1 MRARMV
7 CAYPLLPAGLRKLVL
22 RRDFFKDKGPGI
34 FDFKSSDSQGY
45 IYHPNP
51 DPVQSVLFVRNTGDF
66 VYPNRLA
73 ANNLAVLNAEYV
85 LAHIKQD
92 NTHQEEDVDPD
103 VDSDGVSVKSVSVKP
118 ASVSGKSTSPY
129 HSDSV
134 SGESDDEGKLKKD
147 KKNAEQ
153 LRAIER
159 ARKDKE
165 IAEERRKADK
175 IRIAEER
182 RKADKIRIAEEKR
195 KDAQKAKQEEDA
207 RKKLA
212 AKHRTVTT
220 GIFSFTSHYART
232 PTILEAMTALNWIA
246 SFVRLD
252 REHYCMLQN
261 ALPVVL
267 HETEK
272 SIRIKRDGFFKSF
285 KDSAAY
291 LAEHAALRR
300 MIPFWQNLYY
310 QFGLV
315 AMTLHHALRPSVE
328 AEWVYLV
335 ACCEKVAMAAQGILY
350 SGAEDF
356 RERYEHDLRTY
367 QDNYNTRPG
376 TLRWFEDDDGNYLHV
391 DISRLDPILTICAM
405 REEKIHKVEQD
416 ILTEVFRVEGLTTR
430 QADKHAQAL
439 VRDVRKGAPYAELL
453 DDVFRWKW
461 KVNAGA
467 ENTYSRI
474 HEEAVKRCGG
484 MDTAPRMMYVEAVNE
499 HRRYDTRGGGS
510 IFL

>member
-7 CAYPLLPAGLRKLVL
+7 CAYPLLPAGLRQLML
-22 RRDFFKDKGPGI
+22 WH
-34 FDFKSSDSQGY
+34 DFKEKSPRVFNFQSSISNGY
-45 IYHPNP
+45 VYALDPN
-51 DPVQSVLFVRNTGDF
+51 LLRNELTVYETGAF
-66 VYPNRLA
+66 HYGAVPAKHNA
-73 ANNLAVLNAEYV
+73 IPVLNAEYV
-85 LAHIKQD
+85 LAQIKQD
-92 NTHQEEDVDPD
+92 NARQEEDAGPD
-103 VDSDGVSVKSVSVKP
+103 VDSDGVSVKSVSAK
-118 ASVSGKSTSPY
+118 SVSAKSVSITSSV
-129 HSDSV
+129 HSD
-134 SGESDDEGKLKKD
+134 SGESDDEGKVEKD
-147 KKNAEQ
+147 KKIAEE
-153 LRAIER
+153 LRARER

-165 IAEERRKADK
+165 IAVKKANDIRIAEAKRKADK
-175 IRIAEER
+175 I
-182 RKADKIRIAEEKR
+182 
-195 KDAQKAKQEEDA
+195 AQKAKQEEEA

-220 GIFSFTSHYART
+220 SIFSFTSHYART

-267 HETEK
+267 QETEK

-335 ACCEKVAMAAQGILY
+335 VCCEKVARAAQGILY

-376 TLRWFEDDDGNYLHV
+376 TLRWFEDDDENYLHV
-391 DISRLDPILTICAM
+391 DISRLDPILTICAT

-416 ILTEVFRVEGLTTR
+416 ILLEVFRVEGLTTR
-430 QADKHAQAL
+430 QADRHAQDL
-439 VRDVRKGAPYAELL
+439 VRDVRKGAPYAEML

-467 ENTYSRI
+467 EKTYSRI
-474 HEEAVKRCGG
+474 HEEAVKRCDG
-484 MDTAPRMMYVEAVNE
+484 MDTVPRMMYVEAVNE
-499 HRRYDTRGGGS
+499 HRRYDTRGGAS
-510 IFL
+510 IFW